1 MPKGQKTRERIVAEA
16 ASLFNQ
22 RGFEGSSMS
31 ELMEATGL
39 EKGGIY
45 RHFSSKEELA
55 AEAFDYAWKVTLDT
69 RMRDLDR
76 IPNSIDKL
84 KQFVAN
90 FVDRPRPPVP
100 GGCPLL
106 NTAVDADDGNP
117 VLRDRALKGLRDW
130 RDRLRSIISMANQA
144 ERSPARCGF
153 KGIGHSDHLFLG
165 GSVDDCPPGTRSR
178 SSCGSSVPSGK
189 PPGDRSTTPDLRSIT
204 TCCFASSWAWPRKMY
219 PHVKPKN
226 NRNHHHHHSGP
237 RPHSYR
243 LDLFHQKPMRRQG
256 LVLHRNWPP
265 RDRLVHGTAHHRC
278 SYLILETDTVS
289 LRR

>member
-1 MPKGQKTRERIVAEA
+1 MSWELRLMPKGQKTRERIVAEA

-22 RGFEGSSMS
+22 RGFKGSSIS

-55 AEAFDYAWKVTLDT
+55 AKAFDYAWKVTVDT

-117 VLRDRALKGLRDW
+117 VLRDRALKGLHDW
-130 RDRLRSIISMANQA
+130 RDRLLSIIQRNWLIS
-144 ERSPARCGF
+144 ELV
-153 KGIGHSDHLFLG
+153 SDQ
-165 GSVDDCPPGTRSR
+165 
-178 SSCGSSVPSGK
+178 
-189 PPGDRSTTPDLRSIT
+189 
-204 TCCFASSWAWPRKMY
+204 
-219 PHVKPKN
+219 
-226 NRNHHHHHSGP
+226 RNCHTSGP
-237 RPHSYR
+237 LLR
-243 LDLFHQKPMRRQG
+243 LICSRH
-256 LVLHRNWPP
+256 P
-265 RDRLVHGTAHHRC
+265 RC
-278 SYLILETDTVS
+278 M
-289 LRR
+289 